1 MRTPRLTRQLI
12 ASSVLAASL
21 VAAPTVALAASHSG
35 TDSRD
40 YPDRIFADDSFWY
53 RQLPD
58 DTPVAANSSAI
69 VDHLYDQAE
78 AHWGAPGEPNI
89 GINTSHYTPPIYV
102 ARNSDPKVTFGWN
115 NCQRKTRGDA
125 GLIAE
130 HLTGPDAEVDPT
142 EHGPAGRGSGEARS
156 DDRRRVPG
164 RRPVGQVHLA
174 GERFALDVKGGQ
186 PGVQPPGQPPGVP
199 AQQLQ
204 RNAARKLNPEQ
215 QHPEKDDYA
224 ALNDH

>member
-78 AHWGAPGEPNI
+78 AHWGAPGEP
-89 GINTSHYTPPIYV
+89 YDAV
-102 ARNSDPKVTFGWN
+102 ARRFTDHLPASAPLFNEYHALLVQLG
-115 NCQRKTRGDA
+115 KTHCKARAQCEGCP
-125 GLIAE
+125 L
-130 HLTGPDAEVDPT
+130 
-142 EHGPAGRGSGEARS
+142 GPARRGKSQTSKPNFQTNPNG
-156 DDRRRVPG
+156 G
-164 RRPVGQVHLA
+164 RRSTFDG
-174 GERFALDVKGGQ
+174 
-186 PGVQPPGQPPGVP
+186 
-199 AQQLQ
+199 
-204 RNAARKLNPEQ
+204 
-215 QHPEKDDYA
+215 
-224 ALNDH
+224 